1 MVRRKE
7 NPPHCAFQEISKISH
22 RQPTP
27 PHTKREAKVLGERVL
42 RIDSYLNFQKNR
54 TKSWS
59 KGFPKNCCLDRVRV
73 PEFVPSPDRFLL
85 SLSFS
90 SNDKKILNI
99 KIKGKDA
106 NGRPSILRIEEIVI
120 PPEFRLMASDV
131 SLETRKVIFSLG
143 KHLKYRD
150 FIIIT

>member
-27 PHTKREAKVLGERVL
+27 PHTKREAKVLGEKGLTNRLVPKFSKNSNKKLVKRVSKKSL
-42 RIDSYLNFQKNR
+42 PWSSRSSRICTIS
-54 TKSWS
+54 
-59 KGFPKNCCLDRVRV
+59 GP
-73 PEFVPSPDRFLL
+73 FLL

-90 SNDKKILNI
+90 SNYKKIINI

-131 SLETRKVIFSLG
+131 SLETRKLIFSLG
-143 KHLKYRD
+143 KYLKYRD
-150 FIIIT
+150 FIIFT